1 MKTLIA
7 KSFQAFL
14 GLGGWLKHLKKSLCD
29 FWGSSSSS
37 WTRTPTFRQAADMI
51 RRAMNQKLVAL
62 RILWNMHPSSFITF
76 WTWKTIAVRTASL
89 QGLFCVQ
96 PMWPF
101 HHNHGETGSTD
112 GHQLLHICKD
122 SWVLLSGCRK
132 NMCSGCKTPL
142 LVDYCHITVLNYKIS
157 WDYHNPWTGTSFKV
171 WHDPKAVPY
180 CSISSHEYHSTH
192 PNIIL
197 WCFPIQLL
205 GLAPP
210 RLTVAQKQ
218 FRIITHDNSVL

>member
-7 KSFQAFL
+7 KKFQAL
-14 GLGGWLKHLKKSLCD
+14 PGLGGWLKHLKMSLCN

-62 RILWNMHPSSFITF
+62 RILWNMHPSSFSTF

-122 SWVLLSGCRK
+122 SWWVLLSGCRK

-142 LVDYCHITVLNYKIS
+142 LVDYCHITGLNLIKLQNILGLS
-157 WDYHNPWTGTSFKV
+157 SSMNWDFLQSLTWSNLTWSKN
-171 WHDPKAVPY
+171 
-180 CSISSHEYHSTH
+180 CSISSHEYH
-192 PNIIL
+192 PL
-197 WCFPIQLL
+197 VFPY
-205 GLAPP
+205 
-210 RLTVAQKQ
+210 TVAGFGPSSFWRLRK
-218 FRIITHDNSVL
+218 NSSA